1 MDDYT
6 TFRLGKGAVC
16 YAVLLLFALVFTQ
29 ALRSPASA
37 LLFWFLI
44 LYPIVALVYVL
55 LAKPGIQ
62 VFMDA

>member
-6 TFRLGKGAVC
+6 TFRLGKGAVF

-44 LYPIVALVYVL
+44 LYPKRILT
-55 LAKPGIQ
+55 GQ
-62 VFMDA
+62 